1 MNIKIIPVVLLV
13 IFALIFVA
21 QNVTVVK
28 VSFLFWDI
36 SMSSAV
42 LLFFSLLIG
51 FTIGWFLH
59 SYLSYCRDKREI
71 ENLKINHR

>member
-59 SYLSYCRDKREI
+59 SYLSYRRDKREI
-71 ENLKINHR
+71 ENLKMNHR